1 MTRLCS
7 ALCAFLLLL
16 LPLALPAS
24 AQSAPV
30 TVFAAASLK
39 DVLEEAGK
47 GFTASG
53 GPEVRFSFAA
63 SSALAKQIENGAPAD
78 VFASADLQWM
88 DDVAAKSLIKPE
100 TRINLLGN
108 SLVIVAPAASPLTK
122 LDLTAEALSKA
133 LGDGRLATGEVN
145 SVPVG
150 LYAKA
155 ALQKLGLW
163 QAVENHLAQTE
174 NVRAALVFVSR
185 GEVPLG
191 IVYATDA
198 LADPKVKIVATFP
211 PDSHEPI
218 VYPFAV
224 TKAAQ
229 TEGAAAFLAF
239 LKGPTAKAIFEKYGF
254 PVLGP

>member
-1 MTRLCS
+1 MTRLFG

-53 GPEVRFSFAA
+53 GPDVRFSFAA

-78 VFASADLQWM
+78 VFASADLRWM
-88 DDVAAKSLIKPE
+88 DYLTEKNLIKSE
-100 TRINLLGN
+100 TRVNLLGN

-122 LDLTAEALSKA
+122 LDLTAEALNKA

-229 TEGAAAFLAF
+229 TEGGAAFLAF
-239 LKGPTAKAIFEKYGF
+239 LKGPAAKAIFEKYGF